1 MLFILCG
8 IAMKTLLPLLFL
20 TAVFSFQFSAAQT
33 TLTPLWA
40 RTGLP
45 TSSSVV
51 NFTPDGKY
59 LVSGGYYEQTVKIWD
74 AATGKPYWSF
84 GGSTYSS
91 TQTFS
96 KDGNI
101 MAVTATDGSLTVVDI
116 AAKRKVFSQITGAQ
130 YSTLSRDGKRVY
142 ILTVGRLLRIWD
154 IESGTV
160 LREFVVNSDNY
171 SAPVLS
177 GDGKYLLIRGSDRRI
192 YIYDAETGAFA
203 RSFLVGP
210 YGTSILLATLDG
222 KYCLTSGTEQT
233 LRVWRIDS
241 GTMTTKFPIPYYL
254 TSLQFTN
261 DGSTLVINGYDST
274 ATFISST
281 DWQKIR
287 TQKFPAQSA
296 FTLHPN
302 SKQYVTNEGTF
313 VKFYEITT
321 GKYLQSIDVG
331 KPALYSRISPNGS
344 LLLTSASDT
353 AIQVRQVPEGE
364 LRYQII
370 GHRSRIAALGFS
382 ADGKKLYSAES
393 GGFTFTND
401 ADNGTILGGKM
412 FAARCNQPDATGDQT
427 TRAVAMRGD
436 SNLIYIGSGC
446 SYRDPD
452 NVLHNLQNI
461 NCYNIIT
468 GEERYAMD
476 AETEPYILTGGATQ
490 PRYSPLNRMMVNNNG
505 RYLATVGNADANIGI
520 WNTDLRELRKRIG
533 THDYGFRSYAF
544 SDNGEYIVTT
554 SFQEVKLW
562 DAPTG
567 SLQNTISG
575 MADWVDAATVSSNG
589 NLIATQSGAE
599 IAVWDALTE
608 IPYRRFWLDTNVAG
622 TLMFSPNGRYL
633 VFCGRNI
640 RVWHLSSI
648 AETAAS
654 DVFGQGSL
662 SNLYP
667 LQATFSSDSRKLA
680 VGGNDGGI
688 TVFELGETILSADD
702 YQAQH
707 QGLTAF
713 PQPADAAFS
722 IMLPTAATGTYTL
735 TISDNLGKTVYADMK
750 ESTPADGIIRVDAH
764 NLPTGIY
771 ACAIS
776 SGSRRFSVPVIISR

>member
-1 MLFILCG
+1 
-8 IAMKTLLPLLFL
+8 
-20 TAVFSFQFSAAQT
+20 
-33 TLTPLWA
+33 
-40 RTGLP
+40 
-45 TSSSVV
+45 
-51 NFTPDGKY
+51 
-59 LVSGGYYEQTVKIWD
+59 
-74 AATGKPYWSF
+74 
-84 GGSTYSS
+84 
-91 TQTFS
+91 
-96 KDGNI
+96 
-101 MAVTATDGSLTVVDI
+101 MAVTATDGSLAVIDI

-130 YSTLSRDGKRVY
+130 YSTLSTDGKRVY
-142 ILTVGRLLRIWD
+142 ILTLGRLLRIWD
-154 IESGTV
+154 VESGTI
-160 LREFVVNSDNY
+160 LREFSVNSDNY

-177 GDGKYLLIRGSDRRI
+177 GDGKYLLIRGNDRRI

-222 KYCLTSGTEQT
+222 KYCITSGTEQT

-241 GTMTTKFPIPYYL
+241 GTMITKFPVPYYL

-261 DGSTLVINGYDST
+261 DGSTLVMNGYDST
-274 ATFISST
+274 ATFISTT

-302 SKQYVTNEGTF
+302 SKQYLTNEGTF
-313 VKFYEITT
+313 VKFYEIAT

-331 KPALYSRISPNGS
+331 ETAVYSRISPNGS
-344 LLLTSASDT
+344 LLLTSANDT
-353 AIQVRQVPEGE
+353 AIQVRQVPEGG
-364 LRYQII
+364 LQYQII
-370 GHRSRIAALGFS
+370 GHRSRISALGFS
-382 ADGKKLYSAES
+382 ADGKKLYSAEA
-393 GGFTFTND
+393 GGFTFTNN
-401 ADNGTILGGKM
+401 ASNGTILGGKM

-427 TRAVAMRGD
+427 TRAVAIRGD

-461 NCYNIIT
+461 NCYDIAT
-468 GEERYAMD
+468 GQERYAMD
-476 AETEPYILTGGATQ
+476 AETEPYVLTGGTTQ
-490 PRYSPLNRMMVNNNG
+490 PRYSPLSRMMVNNNG
-505 RYLATVGNADANIGI
+505 QYLATVGSADANIGI

-533 THDYGFRSYAF
+533 MHDYGFRSYAF

-567 SLQNTISG
+567 SLQNTVSG
-575 MADWVDAATVSSNG
+575 MADWVDAAAVSSNG

-599 IAVWDALTE
+599 IVVWDALTE

-622 TLMFSPNGRYL
+622 TLMFSPNNGYL

-640 RVWHLSSI
+640 HVWHLSSI
-648 AETAAS
+648 TETAAS
-654 DVFGQGSL
+654 EVFGQGSS

-688 TVFELGETILSADD
+688 TVFELGEIILSADNHD
-702 YQAQH
+702 AQ
-707 QGLTAF
+707 QQKIGVF
-713 PQPADAAFS
+713 PQPADAILS
-722 IMLPTAATGTYTL
+722 VILPTGLADNSTI
-735 TISDNLGKTVYADMK
+735 TISDNLGKVVYTSMK
-750 ESTPADGIIRVDAH
+750 ETTPADGVIRVDTR
-764 NLPTGIY
+764 NLPIGIY
-771 ACAIS
+771 ACS
-776 SGSRRFSVPVIISR
+776 VSTGSHKFSAPVIISR